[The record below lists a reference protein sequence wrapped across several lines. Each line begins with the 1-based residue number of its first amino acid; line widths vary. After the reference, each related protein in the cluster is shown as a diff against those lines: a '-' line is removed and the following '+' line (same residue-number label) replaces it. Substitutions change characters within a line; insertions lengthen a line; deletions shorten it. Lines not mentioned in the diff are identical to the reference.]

1 MAFTVSIFTLGK
13 SHWWLK
19 VTDAIAAALPGADVL
34 VFRSIDEWLG
44 AARGV
49 MGEQIL
55 MMGPQSPA
63 EMDVML
69 AARELIRG
77 KDLLVVLP
85 REMEALEARTQELQP
100 RIVLSESVRPEEVA
114 EVVRKMHDRSR
125 RRLDRWDW
133 DDVDTVK

>member
-1 MAFTVSIFTLGK
+1 
-13 SHWWLK
+13 
-19 VTDAIAAALPGADVL
+19 
-34 VFRSIDEWLG
+34 
-44 AARGV
+44 

-63 EMDVML
+63 EIDVML

-85 REMEALEARTQELQP
+85 REMEALEARTRELQP
-100 RIVLSESVRPEEVA
+100 RIVLPESVRPEEVA